1 MKPITSIL
9 LALALICYVFLPF
22 YEISFQGG
30 LTGFS
35 YTAGT
40 ITQRFTLGNT
50 VFALLPFITCFAAIG
65 FNTLKNRWWGI
76 VVTLLIVVGLWFLDR
91 TGNYHDIALRHAP
104 DITPSEDVGE
114 GFAIIALGIGYKA
127 SLVLLVSALCSAILS
142 MLPFKFNERIERA
155 VDERIDH
162 SLEDMRA
169 LGRSVSEWNESH
181 LRHPRKAPATPAET
195 APPAEPADK
204 TAVATPTPPPLPE
217 DPEDP
222 SRFMPKQ

>member
-50 VFALLPFITCFAAIG
+50 IFALLPFLTCFSAIA
-65 FNTLKNRWWGI
+65 FNTLKSRWWGI
-76 VVTLLIVVGLWFLDR
+76 LVALLIILGLWFLDR
-91 TGNYHDIALRHAP
+91 TGNFHDIALKHAP
-104 DITPSEDVGE
+104 DVTPSEDLGE
-114 GFAIIALGIGYKA
+114 GFSIIGLGVGYKA
-127 SLVLLVSALCSAILS
+127 MFVLLIAALCSSIVS
-142 MLPFKFNERIERA
+142 MLPFKFNEQIERA
-155 VDERIDH
+155 VDDTIDH
-162 SLEDMRA
+162 GIEDMRA
-169 LGRSVSEWNESH
+169 FGRSVSEWNEQH
-181 LRHPRKAPATPAET
+181 RRHPRKPTATPPET
-195 APPAEPADK
+195 PPTESADK
-204 TAVATPTPPPLPE
+204 THVGTTPPPLT

-222 SRFMPKQ
+222 ARFMPK

>member
-1 MKPITSIL
+1 MKPVTSIL

-40 ITQRFTLGNT
+40 ITQRFTLANT
-50 VFALLPFITCFAAIG
+50 IFVLLPFITCFSAIG
-65 FNTLKNRWWGI
+65 FNTLKSRWWGI
-76 VVTLLIVVGLWFLDR
+76 VVAVLIVLGLWFLDR
-91 TGNYHDIALRHAP
+91 TGHYHDIALRHAP

-114 GFAIIALGIGYKA
+114 GFSIIGLGIGYKA
-127 SLVLLVSALCSAILS
+127 SLVLLVASLCSAILS
-142 MLPFKFNERIERA
+142 MFPIKFNEPIERA

-169 LGRSVSEWNESH
+169 LGRSMSEWNEQH
-181 LRHPRKAPATPAET
+181 LRHPRRTTPPPIEPTPGDEPASVT
-195 APPAEPADK
+195 APQS
-204 TAVATPTPPPLPE
+204 TPTPPPLV

-222 SRFMPKQ
+222 SRFMPK

>member
-40 ITQRFTLGNT
+40 ISQRFTLGNT
-50 VFALLPFITCFAAIG
+50 VFALLPFLTCFTAIG
-65 FNTLKNRWWGI
+65 FNTLKSRWWGI
-76 VVTLLIVVGLWFLDR
+76 LVALLIILGLWFLDR
-91 TGNYHDIALRHAP
+91 TGHFHDIALKHAP

-114 GFAIIALGIGYKA
+114 GFAIIGLGIGYKA
-127 SLVLLVSALCSAILS
+127 YLVLLIAALCSAIIS
-142 MLPFKFNERIERA
+142 MLPFKFNEQIERA
-155 VDERIDH
+155 VDDTIDH
-162 SLEDMRA
+162 GIEDMRA
-169 LGRSVSEWNESH
+169 LGTRVSEWNEQH
-181 LRHPRKAPATPAET
+181 RRHPRKTSTHADTP
-195 APPAEPADK
+195 PIEPTDK
-204 TAVATPTPPPLPE
+204 THVEATPPPLT

-222 SRFMPKQ
+222 ARFMPK

>member
-35 YTAGT
+35 YTAGS

-50 VFALLPFITCFAAIG
+50 VFALLPFITCFFAIG
-65 FNTLKNRWWGI
+65 FNTLKSRWWGI
-76 VVTLLIVVGLWFLDR
+76 LVTALIVLGLWFMDC

-114 GFAIIALGIGYKA
+114 GFAIIGLGIGYKA
-127 SLVLLVSALCSAILS
+127 LYVLLVAALCTTVLS

-169 LGRSVSEWNESH
+169 LGRSVSEWNEHH
-181 LRHPRKAPATPAET
+181 LRHPRKPAGKTPET
-195 APPAEPADK
+195 PPTQPASTTTVD
-204 TAVATPTPPPLPE
+204 APTPPPLV
-217 DPEDP
+217 DPEDH
-222 SRFMPKQ
+222 SRFMPR

>member
-1 MKPITSIL
+1 MKPVTSIL

-40 ITQRFTLGNT
+40 ITQRFTLANT
-50 VFALLPFITCFAAIG
+50 IFVLLPFITCFSAIG
-65 FNTLKNRWWGI
+65 FNTLKSRWWGI
-76 VVTLLIVVGLWFLDR
+76 VVAVLIVLGLWFLDR
-91 TGNYHDIALRHAP
+91 TGHYHDIALRHAP

-114 GFAIIALGIGYKA
+114 GFSIIGLGIGYKA
-127 SLVLLVSALCSAILS
+127 SLVLLVASLYSAILS

-169 LGRSVSEWNESH
+169 LGRSMSEWNEQH
-181 LRHPRKAPATPAET
+181 LRHPRRTTSSPIEPAPGDEPASVT
-195 APPAEPADK
+195 APQS
-204 TAVATPTPPPLPE
+204 TPTPPPLV
-217 DPEDP
+217 DPVDP
-222 SRFMPKQ
+222 SRFMPK

>member
-9 LALALICYVFLPF
+9 LVLALICYVFLPF

-35 YTAGT
+35 YTAGS

-50 VFALLPFITCFAAIG
+50 VFALLPFLTCFFAIG

-76 VVTLLIVVGLWFLDR
+76 LVTLLIVLGLWFLDR
-91 TGNYHDIALRHAP
+91 TGHFHNIALRHAP
-104 DITPSEDVGE
+104 DVTPSEDVGE
-114 GFAIIALGIGYKA
+114 GFAIIGLGIGYKA
-127 SLVLLVSALCSAILS
+127 SLVLLVAALCSAILS
-142 MLPFKFNERIERA
+142 ILPFKFNERIERA

-169 LGRSVSEWNESH
+169 LGRSVSEWNDH
-181 LRHPRKAPATPAET
+181 HRRHQHKAPAPPADTPAGDT
-195 APPAEPADK
+195 AAP
-204 TAVATPTPPPLPE
+204 PTPPPLV

>member
-50 VFALLPFITCFAAIG
+50 LFALLPFITCFAAIG

-181 LRHPRKAPATPAET
+181 LRHPRKGPSMPTET

-217 DPEDP
+217 DPEDH